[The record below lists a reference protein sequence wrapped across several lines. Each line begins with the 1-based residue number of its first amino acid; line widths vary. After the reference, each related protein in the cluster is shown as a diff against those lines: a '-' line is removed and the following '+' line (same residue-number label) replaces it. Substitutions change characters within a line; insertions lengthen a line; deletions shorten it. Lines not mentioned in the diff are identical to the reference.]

1 MLRWWPRT
9 VKLITGQMQET
20 ALAATEQLLAKDTV
34 PGPGISSEEDVG
46 VGAEFQTTC
55 IQEQGF
61 SGQKDV
67 PSLFSSQELQP
78 GRALCSHR
86 GALPTG
92 TQSVLLPGTLPVPL
106 QLCQAASRWRG
117 EARGQGLA
125 PTPAHL
131 C

>member
-20 ALAATEQLLAKDTV
+20 AVAATEQLLAKDTV

-55 IQEQGF
+55 IQQQGF

-67 PSLFSSQELQP
+67 PSSLFSSRELQP
-78 GRALCSHR
+78 GRALCSH
-86 GALPTG
+86 GGLSQPAHK
-92 TQSVLLPGTLPVPL
+92 VFC
-106 QLCQAASRWRG
+106 CQAPCLCPCSCARLLADG
-117 EARGQGLA
+117 EEKLEAKD
-125 PTPAHL
+125 
-131 C
+131 